1 MFKNPIL
8 LAAATSVVVF
18 AQTEPALKAQ
28 LVKTGLYVISGAG
41 CNSVLRLST
50 NGFILVD
57 AGLPG
62 NYDALMK
69 KVAKITYS
77 DQPIRALILTDH
89 GAHHAG
95 NNAQFLEDGTRIIA
109 HENAAQ
115 NLAAQH
121 PGQTPPPPI
130 TTYRSD
136 YELHLGGV
144 DVRLFHFGNAH
155 TSGDTVV
162 YFPVQRVVAVGD
174 LFSEPPDPVYS
185 AGGSLANW
193 SSVLAGV
200 LKLDFDVVVPGKGPG
215 VSRAGLEAYKNKLDA
230 VVSRARALVTQ
241 GVPKSE
247 LLAKLAT
254 GDPGWR
260 LKLTPEQLDHFYAEV
275 SPEKDANP

>member
-1 MFKNPIL
+1 MFKNLIL
-8 LAAATSVVVF
+8 LAAATSAVVV
-18 AQTEPALKAQ
+18 AQTEPALNAQ

-57 AGLPG
+57 GGLAG
-62 NYDALMK
+62 NYDALVK
-69 KVAKITYS
+69 KVEKITYS

-95 NNAQFLEDGTRIIA
+95 NSAQFLEDGTRIIA
-109 HENAAQ
+109 HVNAAQ

-121 PGQTPPPPI
+121 PGETPPPTI
-130 TTYRSD
+130 TYRSD

-144 DVRLFHFGNAH
+144 DVRLVHFGNAH

-162 YFPVQRVVAVGD
+162 YFPVLRVVAVGD
-174 LFSEPPDPVYS
+174 LYSESPDPDYS

-193 SSVLAGV
+193 SSVLADV

-230 VVSRARALVTQ
+230 VVSRARALVKQ

-247 LLAKLAT
+247 LLAKLAS
-254 GDPGWR
+254 DDLGWR
-260 LKLTPEQLDHFYAEV
+260 PTLTSDQLDHFYAEI
-275 SPEKDANP
+275 SRAKDANP

>member
-1 MFKNPIL
+1 MFKNLIL
-8 LAAATSVVVF
+8 LAAATSAVVF
-18 AQTEPALKAQ
+18 AQTEPALNAQ

-130 TTYRSD
+130 VGS
-136 YELHLGGV
+136 EV
-144 DVRLFHFGNAH
+144 ARLRASH
-155 TSGDTVV
+155 
-162 YFPVQRVVAVGD
+162 R
-174 LFSEPPDPVYS
+174 PP
-185 AGGSLANW
+185 
-193 SSVLAGV
+193 
-200 LKLDFDVVVPGKGPG
+200 LKLYVQFSRIQLSRRLMLPGGN
-215 VSRAGLEAYKNKLDA
+215 RRD
-230 VVSRARALVTQ
+230 
-241 GVPKSE
+241 
-247 LLAKLAT
+247 
-254 GDPGWR
+254 
-260 LKLTPEQLDHFYAEV
+260 
-275 SPEKDANP
+275 

>member
-1 MFKNPIL
+1 MFKNLIL
-8 LAAATSVVVF
+8 LAAATSAMVF
-18 AQTEPALKAQ
+18 AQTEPALNAQ
-28 LVKTGLYVISGAG
+28 LVKTGLYVITGAG
-41 CNSVLRLST
+41 CNSVLRLSA

-57 AGLPG
+57 GGLPG
-62 NYDALMK
+62 NYDVLLK
-69 KVAKITYS
+69 KVEKISYS

-121 PGQTPPPPI
+121 PGETPPPAI
-130 TTYRSD
+130 TYRSD

-162 YFPVQRVVAVGD
+162 YFPVLRVAAVGD
-174 LFSEPPDPVYS
+174 LYSEPPDPDYS

-230 VVSRARALVTQ
+230 VVSRARALVKQ

-254 GDPGWR
+254 DDLGWR
-260 LKLTPEQLDHFYAEV
+260 LNLTPDQLDHFYAEI
-275 SPEKDANP
+275 SQEKDANP

>member
-1 MFKNPIL
+1 
-8 LAAATSVVVF
+8 
-18 AQTEPALKAQ
+18 
-28 LVKTGLYVISGAG
+28 
-41 CNSVLRLST
+41 VLRLST

-136 YELHLGGV
+136 YELHVGGV